1 MKHFGLLLI
10 LASAPVF
17 AQDGQFDPTF
27 GNAGYEGYDPVSFFP
42 DRGMDIEVAPDGR
55 VVFGGYVY
63 GANNTVCW
71 VCRLLANGQQ
81 DLSFGP
87 DGCVEANL
95 CTSNDLLADL
105 HVRPNGKIV
114 GFGNESFGIQP
125 FVYDQGVV
133 FRLNVDGALD
143 TTWNHSGQSFFTVSG
158 QDLVAMGSAVL
169 PDERVLA
176 LGWYA
181 SGAEHNVIF
190 RFQANGLPDPTFN
203 GTGLLVLGP
212 NNVDLGYNTLAV
224 RADGKILVGGREY
237 GPGGGIAVRRLM
249 PDGSTDSTFATNG
262 QLLDTLA
269 GFAMNARMLLLPDEK
284 ILMYGPWS
292 NGVDQGVGM
301 VRYLP
306 DGARDPSFG
315 VNGGVV
321 PTPPTMGA
329 YLIGPA
335 SLASDGRVMI
345 PVSGTNFTNINVV
358 AYLPNGTVDVG
369 FGTAGLASA
378 PLSTGALA
386 AAAQGDSAMVV
397 LVDLNA
403 TEVGAMRYGLQPLS
417 TMITAENNSAG
428 VTIYP
433 VPASDRDVHLSLGCG
448 SVASAAAEVLDLSGR
463 IIPISIER
471 AEQGLRLVGS
481 AALPT
486 GCYLVR
492 VRSEC
497 GTSAVR
503 MLVD

>member
-1 MKHFGLLLI
+1 MKHFGLLL
-10 LASAPVF
+10 LLAPVPVL
-17 AQDGQFDPTF
+17 AQDGQFDPSF

-71 VCRLLANGQQ
+71 VCRLLANGQE
-81 DLSFGP
+81 DPSFGP

-105 HVRPNGKIV
+105 HVQPNGKIV
-114 GFGNESFGIQP
+114 GFGNEDFGIQP

-133 FRLNVDGALD
+133 FRLLEDGALD
-143 TTWNHSGQSFFTVSG
+143 TTWNHTGQSFFSVNG

-176 LGWYA
+176 LGWYE
-181 SGAEHNVIF
+181 SGAEHNAIF
-190 RFQANGLPDPTFN
+190 RFQANGQPDPTFN

-237 GPGGGIAVRRLM
+237 GPSGGIAVRRLM
-249 PDGSTDSTFATNG
+249 PDGSVDSTFATNG

-269 GFAMNARMLLLPDEK
+269 GFAMNARMLLLPDER
-284 ILMYGPWS
+284 ILMYGPWT
-292 NGVDQGVGM
+292 NGVDQGIGM

-345 PVSGTNFTNINVV
+345 PVSGTGFTNINVV
-358 AYLPNGTVDVG
+358 AYLPDGSVDVG
-369 FGTAGLASA
+369 FGTAGLASTG
-378 PLSTGALA
+378 LSTGALA
-386 AAAQGDSAMVV
+386 TATQGDSAIVV
-397 LVDLNA
+397 LADLNA
-403 TEVGAMRYGLQPLS
+403 TEIGAMRYSLEPLG
-417 TMITAENNSAG
+417 MAITTRSNTTAVS
-428 VTIYP
+428 IYP
-433 VPASDRDVHLSLGCG
+433 VPTTDQDVYVSIGCG
-448 SVASAAAEVLDLSGR
+448 SVASIAVEVQDLSGR
-463 IIPISIER
+463 TMTVTTEHS
-471 AEQGLRLVGS
+471 GDGFRLVGS
-481 AALPT
+481 GMLPT
-486 GCYLVR
+486 GCYVVQ

-497 GTSAVR
+497 GTSALR